1 MLHLSYNENTILD
14 TFTADSP
21 NPRQFVLE
29 TVTTNKNRT
38 YDDDDGT
45 NIKFVPMPEDPEE
58 AIEFQLS
65 KTKTTSN
72 NDNDKEDEK
81 PIVKK
86 RKPLNLTFNQLEEA
100 AEDDQDPNDLDYE
113 GN

>member
-45 NIKFVPMPEDPEE
+45 NIKFVPMPEDPEK
-58 AIEFQLS
+58 AVEFQLS
-65 KTKTTSN
+65 KIKT
-72 NDNDKEDEK
+72 DNEDEQ
-81 PIVKK
+81 PLVKK
-86 RKPLNLTFNQLEEA
+86 RKPLNLTITALEEA
-100 AEDDQDPNDLDYE
+100 AENEHDMDDLD
-113 GN
+113 